1 MRWDWNIFKKN
12 STDLR
17 KVVNG
22 MLWTEEGD
30 WQIKNINRLKG
41 EISYEIKKQYL
52 YSITIGHR
60 NHITSNHTGNIRG
73 HEIGLLSAITTTF
86 PGGQIPNMIDKLL
99 TSILLFLII
108 QFIRRFSMNTLAV
121 GTISILGTLISGAT
135 FLLSALIIAGLPTS
149 FSFLFKTVVLPT
161 VLVNAALTIFIYHI
175 IGQAMRV
182 SGIQIE

>member
-1 MRWDWNIFKKN
+1 MKLKNNIFTALLLAIGFILHQITPGILGGMKFDFLLSFLFISLIVNTSFKN
-12 STDLR
+12 AVL
-17 KVVNG
+17 
-22 MLWTEEGD
+22 
-30 WQIKNINRLKG
+30 
-41 EISYEIKKQYL
+41 
-52 YSITIGHR
+52 
-60 NHITSNHTGNIRG
+60 TGLMG
-73 HEIGLLSAITTTF
+73 GLLSAITTTF